1 MKLISCYIEN
11 FGKFSE
17 IGFDFT
23 SPVSVFCEEN
33 SWGKTTLAEF
43 ICVMLYGFN
52 KANSNNSSDKND
64 RKRFMPWQGGIYGGR
79 LVFEQSGEEYMIT
92 RTFDKTEKGDTL
104 SVKNLRTG
112 LESKEFSSVGEEL
125 FGIDKESFRR
135 TVFIAQSDCES
146 ISTDAINAKL
156 GNLIDDTN
164 DINNYETVIKKLSDM
179 LSPRRE
185 GSFQRRIKDVQEREK
200 ALSQSIKTSSDVN
213 FNIDETRRTLED
225 RRKALCELEEKSR
238 ELNQALVEAATGS
251 AHALKYEAYV
261 KIVEKLTQAQGE
273 EKERRA
279 ALGENLPTA
288 EDISAMKEISRKV
301 NDKEIE
307 LRAKSPSAQENMAL
321 SRLEKMFESGVPSN
335 DELQSVKEK
344 LSCAPVKKGSS
355 EYVAAAVCFVF
366 GTVLLVRAPFVGGAM
381 LVLSLL
387 LLFFAKKKNTIPDPE
402 KEISSFV
409 SRYYPQSSENA
420 YMLVT
425 RLEADIESFSALKN
439 KKEASEKLQNE
450 LSDLRA
456 VMSEYFGK
464 YGIEGANS
472 IDELEKNLLY
482 YEKASELSKALAK
495 EREEFEA
502 QNNIEELNRESGKEQ
517 ISPNEIK
524 AQLMAVTE
532 RISETKKECE
542 KAVKSLDVL
551 LERAE
556 EIVGEKEELAQLVE
570 EKANLMQKKKTAE
583 LTKQFLT
590 LAEENLTARYIGPVK
605 NGFLKYYEKI
615 TGTSGSEEYTVD
627 AGRNVHIQKYGKQRE
642 VKSMS
647 AGYRD
652 LIGICMR
659 VALIDEMYKGE
670 KPFIIADDPFINLDG
685 DKLARG
691 QKLLRE
697 IAEKYQIVY
706 FTCHESRSL

>member
-261 KIVEKLTQAQGE
+261 KIVEKLTQAQG
-273 EKERRA
+273 
-279 ALGENLPTA
+279 
-288 EDISAMKEISRKV
+288 
-301 NDKEIE
+301 
-307 LRAKSPSAQENMAL
+307 
-321 SRLEKMFESGVPSN
+321 
-335 DELQSVKEK
+335 
-344 LSCAPVKKGSS
+344 
-355 EYVAAAVCFVF
+355 
-366 GTVLLVRAPFVGGAM
+366 
-381 LVLSLL
+381 
-387 LLFFAKKKNTIPDPE
+387 
-402 KEISSFV
+402 
-409 SRYYPQSSENA
+409 
-420 YMLVT
+420 
-425 RLEADIESFSALKN
+425 
-439 KKEASEKLQNE
+439 
-450 LSDLRA
+450 
-456 VMSEYFGK
+456 
-464 YGIEGANS
+464 
-472 IDELEKNLLY
+472 
-482 YEKASELSKALAK
+482 
-495 EREEFEA
+495 
-502 QNNIEELNRESGKEQ
+502 
-517 ISPNEIK
+517 
-524 AQLMAVTE
+524 
-532 RISETKKECE
+532 
-542 KAVKSLDVL
+542 
-551 LERAE
+551 
-556 EIVGEKEELAQLVE
+556 
-570 EKANLMQKKKTAE
+570 
-583 LTKQFLT
+583 
-590 LAEENLTARYIGPVK
+590 
-605 NGFLKYYEKI
+605 
-615 TGTSGSEEYTVD
+615 
-627 AGRNVHIQKYGKQRE
+627 
-642 VKSMS
+642 
-647 AGYRD
+647 
-652 LIGICMR
+652 
-659 VALIDEMYKGE
+659 
-670 KPFIIADDPFINLDG
+670 
-685 DKLARG
+685 
-691 QKLLRE
+691 
-697 IAEKYQIVY
+697 
-706 FTCHESRSL
+706 